1 LYFLI
6 KNLLACLF
14 HTPQQVDGTHAI
26 KEAHETFP
34 GSQISPSIIL
44 LDAQP
49 CPLPHTAAR
58 IDISWL
64 EQSWLKQ
71 RRV

>member
-1 LYFLI
+1 
-6 KNLLACLF
+6 
-14 HTPQQVDGTHAI
+14 VDGTHAI

-34 GSQISPSIIL
+34 DSQISPSIIL
-44 LDAQP
+44 IDAQP

-71 RRV
+71 RRM